1 MRGIAFVPEVA
12 RFGPFTALPTATADI
27 SAEDAGLGDDIELLA
42 PGLAALAMLAWIR
55 AAFATGRH
63 CCDDGTS
70 SRDGGRHR
78 AQCGASMAAPTVPD
92 GLVKGP
98 GSGGWG
104 DL

>member
-1 MRGIAFVPEVA
+1 MAGSPFVPEVA

-42 PGLAALAMLAWIR
+42 PGLAAVAMLAWIG
-55 AAFATGRH
+55 AVFATGAALLR
-63 CCDDGTS
+63 
-70 SRDGGRHR
+70 
-78 AQCGASMAAPTVPD
+78 MAAPTVPD